1 MTDSIQSWLNTA
13 GRFPLLPK
21 SEVIRL
27 AKKRDTLE
35 PGSKAYIKVINKIC
49 NHNLRLV
56 VTVAKTYANKRHI
69 RTGSEMMADLLQLGY
84 FGLRRAAEK
93 YDAARGYT
101 FSTYATPWVRQS
113 VYRGAQY
120 LENLI
125 YIPENTQCELLYI
138 RRHGERSKSKNGRIA
153 QDYLNSAD
161 HALRVGSIDVR
172 IEDDESATLS
182 DVISNDNKILNGNE
196 VFSDRRNELRGLL
209 RKAGVKSRDIEFVMT
224 YLRGGRIQSA
234 ASKCGI
240 SASRGREVYNAAIS
254 KLKALA

>member
-1 MTDSIQSWLNTA
+1 MTDSIQNWLNSA

-21 SEVIRL
+21 EEVLRL
-27 AKKRDTLE
+27 AKKRDDHE
-35 PGSKAYIKVINKIC
+35 VGSAAYIRIINKIC

-56 VTVAKTYANKRHI
+56 AKMAKSYAAKRHI
-69 RTGSEMMADLLQLGY
+69 RTASEQMADFLQLGY

-93 YDAARGYT
+93 FDSTRGYT
-101 FSTYATPWVRQS
+101 FSTYSAPWIRQS
-113 VYRGAQY
+113 IYRGAQY
-120 LENLI
+120 LENAI

-153 QDYLNSAD
+153 QEYLNSAD

-172 IEDDESATLS
+172 IDSDDESILS
-182 DVISNDNKILNGNE
+182 DFISNEHKILNGNE
-196 VFSDRRNELRGLL
+196 VFTDRREELRGLL
-209 RKAGVKSRDIEFVMT
+209 RKAGVKSRDIELVMT
-224 YLRGGRIQSA
+224 YLRGGRIQLA

-240 SASRGREVYNAAIS
+240 SASRGREVYNAAID